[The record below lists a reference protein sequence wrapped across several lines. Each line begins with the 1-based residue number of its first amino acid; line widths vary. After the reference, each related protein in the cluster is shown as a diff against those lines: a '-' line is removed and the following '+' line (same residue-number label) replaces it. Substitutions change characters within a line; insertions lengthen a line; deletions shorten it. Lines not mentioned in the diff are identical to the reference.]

1 MSLKT
6 VAPKPRVRKT
16 NLGYKV
22 YQLMSKKMFLTKASA
37 SLLKA
42 SESGKIPSGIGVFL
56 HFYSRNE
63 LDKKNNPS
71 ANIVKFL
78 DNRNLCTMSDLPVAN
93 DEFIHG
99 FKEIKKLNDRDQVEL
114 MLNEYIDDMISGELI
129 EETKETADKYFFLIR
144 KKYIKECKNDWFEL
158 ARYYDLT
165 GGEPKDWYEMNE
177 DWNLSVDEQR
187 TMSLVFIYNMMLGDD
202 LYYYFNIFFEEF
214 LDEAESLD

>member
-78 DNRNLCTMSDLPVAN
+78 DNLYVMLDLPVAY
-93 DEFIHG
+93 DGSIHG
-99 FKEIKKLNDRDQVEL
+99 FKEIKKVNDRDQILL
-114 MLNEYIDDMISGELI
+114 MLNEFIGYMISGDKFI

-165 GGEPKDWYEMNE
+165 GGEPKDWYEMNKE
-177 DWNLSVDEQR
+177 WNLSIEEQR
-187 TMSLVFIYNMMLGDD
+187 TKSLVFIYNMWLFEE
-202 LYYYFNIFFEEF
+202 LFHYFEFFMDEF
-214 LDEAESLD
+214 LDEAERLEL

>member
-202 LYYYFNIFFEEF
+202 LSYYFNNFIEEF

>member
-1 MSLKT
+1 M
-6 VAPKPRVRKT
+6 
-16 NLGYKV
+16 
-22 YQLMSKKMFLTKASA
+22 
-37 SLLKA
+37 
-42 SESGKIPSGIGVFL
+42 
-56 HFYSRNE
+56 
-63 LDKKNNPS
+63 
-71 ANIVKFL
+71 KFL
-78 DNRNLCTMSDLPVAN
+78 DNRNLCTMSDLPVAY
-93 DEFIHG
+93 DGSIHG
-99 FKEIKKLNDRDQVEL
+99 FKEIKKVNDRDQILL
-114 MLNEYIDDMISGELI
+114 MLNEFIGYMISGDKFI

-202 LYYYFNIFFEEF
+202 LSYYFNNFIEEF